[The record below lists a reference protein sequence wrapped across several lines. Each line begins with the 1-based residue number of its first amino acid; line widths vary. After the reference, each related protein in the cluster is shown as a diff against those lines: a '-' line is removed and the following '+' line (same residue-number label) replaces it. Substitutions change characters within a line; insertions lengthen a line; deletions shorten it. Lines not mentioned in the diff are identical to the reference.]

1 MSPPSTLPPCSFHS
15 FGTMSYLAYL
25 LERVEADGR
34 NTKTGL
40 YLDAIHSSE
49 IFNKIIDSTPKPNA
63 MTKLEEVDRDETC
76 LLGVAGDVVMMLID
90 GLLDIE
96 GVEKCIGE
104 VESAEL
110 EVCLSLLISTRNLR
124 MEGRDLR
131 QNDQWTITTNSR
143 KVTAPQLHLST
154 GSHPSRLDLHTP
166 YPNISVLDLD
176 QVMILSSLPS
186 LLPANKKSVVGI
198 IGNSHSGILA
208 AMNLWTIASSSSS
221 SHIFG
226 NEKKKKEEGEKE
238 EKKEKRDLKII
249 NFQRREILFAEYRDD
264 GIVWDNSGLKG
275 RTAEWARE
283 HMSNTSKEGESESK
297 DGIIKQIRFDL
308 SPDSE
313 DELYKRYLP
322 QLTHLIYAVGY
333 VRNPLP
339 PISINSNKVK
349 DEELEFDM
357 HSSGFHYNNQRAKGL
372 YGTGIAFP
380 EETEDPEG
388 HVEAAVGFGKF
399 VKFAERVKGEWGRV
413 TA

>member
-1 MSPPSTLPPCSFHS
+1 
-15 FGTMSYLAYL
+15 
-25 LERVEADGR
+25 
-34 NTKTGL
+34 
-40 YLDAIHSSE
+40 
-49 IFNKIIDSTPKPNA
+49 
-63 MTKLEEVDRDETC
+63 
-76 LLGVAGDVVMMLID
+76 
-90 GLLDIE
+90 
-96 GVEKCIGE
+96 
-104 VESAEL
+104 
-110 EVCLSLLISTRNLR
+110 
-124 MEGRDLR
+124 
-131 QNDQWTITTNSR
+131 
-143 KVTAPQLHLST
+143 VTAPQLHLST

-176 QVMILSSLPS
+176 QVMVLSSLPS
-186 LLPANKKSVVGI
+186 LLPSDKRSVVGI

-208 AMNLWTIASSSSS
+208 AMNLWTVATSSNVGDTTS
-221 SHIFG
+221 
-226 NEKKKKEEGEKE
+226 NEKKRNMEENE
-238 EKKEKRDLKII
+238 RDLKII

-283 HMSNTSKEGESESK
+283 HMSNTSKEGDSESK

-313 DELYKRYLP
+313 EEIYNHYLP

-333 VRNPLP
+333 HRNPLP
-339 PISINSNKVK
+339 PITINSTKVK

-357 HSSGFHYNNQRAKGL
+357 HSSGFHYKNERVKGL
-372 YGTGIAFP
+372 FGTGIAFP

-413 TA
+413 EA